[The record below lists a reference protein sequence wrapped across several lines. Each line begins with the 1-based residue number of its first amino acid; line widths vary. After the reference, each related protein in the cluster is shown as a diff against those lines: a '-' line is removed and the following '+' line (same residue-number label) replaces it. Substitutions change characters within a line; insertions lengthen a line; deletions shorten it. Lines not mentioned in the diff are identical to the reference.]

1 MNESM
6 EQASVDTTACEEQG
20 AVAPVAPIPTEEALN
35 AARAEFPEFDAD
47 QALRDPAFLR
57 LISPEVG
64 LSPAEAYHLLH
75 RREIRRRDAERAA
88 LDATEKQTAA
98 ILSGSRR
105 PEEAGLRGTQ
115 SPSATFDYRRATPD
129 QRAAFKRRIRAAAA
143 RGEKIYPGK

>member
-20 AVAPVAPIPTEEALN
+20 AGAPIAPIPTEEALN

-64 LSPAEAYHLLH
+64 LSPAEAYHLYT
-75 RREIRRRDAERAA
+75 AERSAA
-88 LDATEKQTAA
+88 V
-98 ILSGSRR
+98 
-105 PEEAGLRGTQ
+105 
-115 SPSATFDYRRATPD
+115 TPNAP
-129 QRAAFKRRIRAAAA
+129 RSMLPKS
-143 RGEKIYPGK
+143 